1 MCSSEQSSSC
11 IIIRGSFVAGF
22 ILSDVFMHATISTFC
37 SSPSDV
43 ILPEVTVSRA
53 PRRRCER
60 YRLSFAARS
69 DLFKK
74 EQMKKENYC
83 RSLLFVAQ
91 SCTDRWDNRENLFCS
106 LRIFLSYGCQ
116 HMLDEFFKTDKRGS
130 H

>member
-11 IIIRGSFVAGF
+11 IIIRGSFMVGF
-22 ILSDVFMHATISTFC
+22 ILSDIFMHATISTFF
-37 SSPSDV
+37 SSPQLSDR
-43 ILPEVTVSRA
+43 LPEVTVSRA

-60 YRLSFAARS
+60 YLLSFAARS
-69 DLFKK
+69 DVLKRTN
-74 EQMKKENYC
+74 EERNYC

-116 HMLDEFFKTDKRGS
+116 HMLDEFFQTDNRGS